1 MAENELDKLAAE
13 TGDEVEAC
21 VSHTGGLARAA
32 AAGWPEGSSPKPP
45 GGTRAL
51 LTP

>member
-13 TGDEVEAC
+13 TGDEVEVC
-21 VSHTGGLARAA
+21 VSHNGGSTSAA
-32 AAGWPEGSSPKPP
+32 ATGWPEGSSPKPP